1 MKKTEN
7 IRRIGARETR
17 DLLNGWLFSPEAITN
32 GEIVEYPTDVQRP
45 RTRGECRGGER
56 PCPWAGCRYHL
67 AVDVNED
74 NGSIKF
80 NHPNTPIE
88 EMTETC
94 ALDVADRVSAIPI
107 ELDDFG
113 TYDLEQDQ
121 RLSLGELARIM
132 GLSYDHAWHVC
143 DEAVQLVRRIF
154 RRRGLVD
161 RASVRRAR
169 ETRAIKGKVEG
180 LARSR

>member
-7 IRRIGARETR
+7 VNRLGAHETR
-17 DLLNGWLFSPEAITN
+17 DLLTGWLPGLDVEALTN
-32 GEIVEYPTDVQRP
+32 GEIVEYPRDVQRP

-67 AVDVNED
+67 AIDVNED

-94 ALDVADRVSAIPI
+94 ALDVADRVSALPI
-107 ELDDFG
+107 ELDESG
-113 TYDLEQDQ
+113 AYDPEKDE
-121 RLSLGELARIM
+121 RLSLGEFARIM

-161 RASVRRAR
+161 RASVRKAR
-169 ETRAIKGKVEG
+169 ETRAIKDKSEG
-180 LARSR
+180 EE